1 MPYSAR
7 PSSFIRLRISGVTP
21 GKMRLL
27 DISPRL
33 RCSVALIFGP
43 RRSGTRIPALQVDE
57 EAVDRAHRG
66 TDEFGRV
73 SADPSHQ
80 KPRAAWG
87 EENSAGKQKR
97 RPGDSR
103 HDEADYPGGNQQ
115 PAGPS
120 RQLLHREDRL
130 FGHHRYVGRP
140 GWPDISGTA
149 RQSSA
154 ARSSERRRGIGLQ
167 LAALD
172 HLYEPGSELRI
183 LAV

>member
-1 MPYSAR
+1 MQANIQYITWLQIGFTAKIMKQYQSLDSPER
-7 PSSFIRLRISGVTP
+7 RKLR
-21 GKMRLL
+21 L

-66 TDEFGRV
+66 TNEFGRV

-130 FGHHRYVGRP
+130 FGRHRYAGCAAP
-140 GWPDISGTA
+140 GQASVAPA
-149 RQSSA
+149 
-154 ARSSERRRGIGLQ
+154 
-167 LAALD
+167 
-172 HLYEPGSELRI
+172 
-183 LAV
+183 